1 MGVVLDSSVLIAAER
16 EGKNP
21 RQVIEE
27 IAAKLGD
34 TEATLSA
41 VTVTELAHGIER
53 ADSAMRRT
61 TREFFLQELLS
72 VISVEPVTT
81 PIAIRAGRIDGSLH
95 AKGLR
100 VALADLLIGA
110 TALELGYSVVTHNVR
125 HFEMIPNLEVKQL
138 L

>member
-1 MGVVLDSSVLIAAER
+1 LDSGVLIAAER

-34 TEATLSA
+34 TEATLS
-41 VTVTELAHGIER
+41 VITVTELAHGTER
-53 ADSAMRRT
+53 ADSATRRA
-61 TREFFLQELLS
+61 TRERFLQELLS
-72 VISVEPVTT
+72 EISVEPVTT
-81 PIAIRAGRIDGSLH
+81 PIALRAGKIAGSLH

-110 TALELGYSVVTHNVR
+110 MALELGYSVVTHNMR
-125 HFEMIPNLEVKQL
+125 HFEVIPNLEVKKFL
-138 L
+138 

>member
-1 MGVVLDSSVLIAAER
+1 MDSGVLIAAER

-34 TEATLSA
+34 TEATLS
-41 VTVTELAHGIER
+41 VITVTELAHGIER
-53 ADSAMRRT
+53 ADSATRRN
-61 TREFFLQELLS
+61 TRERFLQELLS
-72 VISVEPVTT
+72 EISVEPVTT
-81 PIAIRAGRIDGSLH
+81 PIALRAGKIDGSLH

-125 HFEMIPNLEVKQL
+125 HFEAIPNLEVKKFL
-138 L
+138 